1 MTSEEILFNL
11 CIGVTGSV
19 LASGIVI
26 AYSQYKDKEK
36 IKQKFSGPVGT
47 YVGYGHTQQGGTIV
61 NMDIPLSEVTI
72 KYIAENK
79 LHLTLKEIKHPHQW
93 AGIVA
98 METESYGT
106 LAWRYDIL
114 HGKPADM
121 KTHQFGFK
129 RLMYL
134 TRENKKIIYLI
145 GEEGYGKE
153 ILIEK
158 TSTLPGTN

>member
-1 MTSEEILFNL
+1 MTTQEIICNL

-19 LASGIVI
+19 LASVIVI
-26 AYSQYKDKEK
+26 VYTQYKDKEK
-36 IKQKFSGPVGT
+36 IKEKYSGPVGT
-47 YVGYGHTQQGGTIV
+47 YIGYGHTQQGGTIV
-61 NMDIPLSEVTI
+61 NMDTALSEVTI
-72 KYIAENK
+72 TYISENK
-79 LHLTLKEIKHPHQW
+79 LQLTLKEINNPHQW
-93 AGIVA
+93 SGIVA

-106 LAWRYDIL
+106 LSWRYDIL
-114 HGKPADM
+114 HGKPVDM

-134 TRENKKIIYLI
+134 TRENKKIVYLV

-158 TSTLPGTN
+158 AST